1 MAAVDLKECINII
14 ERGEWFSIRFLTAD
28 VGKGTGGRVI
38 EIPKARIA
46 RKQNPGNVASGQQ
59 QNNVYTDAPKNPNH
73 AANFTRNL
81 ELPNHKLRK
90 VHPILIT
97 HINNQPVV

>member
-14 ERGEWFSIRFLTAD
+14 ERGEWFAIRFITAD
-28 VGKGTGGRVI
+28 VKKGNGGRVV

-46 RKQNPGNVASGQQ
+46 RSHHPLGSTLSPRKREEELF
-59 QNNVYTDAPKNPNH
+59 KNPNH
-73 AANFTRNL
+73 AFNFTRNL
-81 ELPNHKLRK
+81 ELPNKQIRK

-97 HINNQPVV
+97 HINHQPVV